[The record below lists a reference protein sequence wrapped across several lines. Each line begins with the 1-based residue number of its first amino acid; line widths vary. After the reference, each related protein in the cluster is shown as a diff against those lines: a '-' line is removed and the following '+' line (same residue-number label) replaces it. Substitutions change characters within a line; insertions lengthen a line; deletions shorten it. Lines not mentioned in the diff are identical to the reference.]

1 MKGFFG
7 AFRVLRG
14 QPGGVMAIIFIGGL
28 GFGAVQLA
36 LPLFLTEARAAPAA
50 IGVVLSMFGVGM
62 IVFEFGWGWLADRFG
77 VQIPFIV
84 SRFGMATSMLGFVL
98 NRSLLG
104 LAIAYLLGAG
114 FMVAGG
120 PLGRAFLGVYLPRQQ
135 RGVALGFHGASM
147 TLGSAFGALGGG
159 LLAGRFG
166 LSTVFAVAPI
176 FPLLAGLLAIYV
188 FRGNYLT
195 RLTSLGTEGDRA
207 AMAGARK
214 FTYFVPVVVISTVVL
229 LMFFGFQGERS
240 FLPILVAVKLDLPA
254 VYAGATLSF
263 LGIATGLLM
272 VPFGRLS
279 DRMGRKPTILVGLA
293 VCVIGLIGYGMATTF
308 TFLLVASAV
317 RAIGTAM
324 TWPAATALLADTTP
338 RSRQGLVMAIYGE
351 FENVG
356 AMVGPIL
363 AGYAW
368 GLAGISAAFYSVA
381 VFVAIGAIAA
391 AIFIRENRWRAAAQG
406 VAAAA

>member
-1 MKGFFG
+1 MKSFFG

-14 QPGGVMAIIFIGGL
+14 QPGGVMAIIFVAGL
-28 GFGAVQLA
+28 GFGAIQLA
-36 LPLFLTEARAAPAA
+36 LPLFLTQIGTAPAS

-77 VQIPFIV
+77 VQIPLIV
-84 SRFGMATSMLGFVL
+84 SRFGMAASMVAFAL

-104 LAIAYLLGAG
+104 LAIAYLLCAG

-135 RGVALGFHGASM
+135 RGIALGFHGAAM
-147 TLGSAFGALGGG
+147 TLGGAFGALGGG
-159 LLAGRFG
+159 LLASRFG
-166 LSTVFAVAPI
+166 LTSVFSVAPV
-176 FPLLAGLLAIYV
+176 FPLLAGVISIYV
-188 FRGNYLT
+188 FRGSYLT
-195 RLTSLGTEGDRA
+195 RLTSLGSEGDRA
-207 AMAGARK
+207 MMAATAK

-279 DRMGRKPTILVGLA
+279 DRLGRKPTILVGLA
-293 VCVIGLIGYGMATTF
+293 ICVVGLIGYGMATTF
-308 TFLLVASAV
+308 AFLLAASAV
-317 RAIGTAM
+317 RAVGTAM

-381 VFVAIGAIAA
+381 VFVALGGIAA
-391 AIFIRENRWRAAAQG
+391 AIFIRENRWRAAAQR

>member
-14 QPGGVMAIIFIGGL
+14 QPGGVMAIIFVAGL
-28 GFGAVQLA
+28 GFGAIQLA
-36 LPLFLTEARAAPAA
+36 LPLFLTAIGTAPAS
-50 IGVVLSMFGVGM
+50 IGIVLSMFGVGM

-77 VQIPFIV
+77 VQIPLIV
-84 SRFGMATSMLGFVL
+84 SRFGMAAAMLGFAL

-104 LAIAYLLGAG
+104 LAIAYLLCAG

-135 RGVALGFHGASM
+135 RGVALGFHGAAM
-147 TLGSAFGALGGG
+147 TLGGAIGALGGG

-166 LSTVFAVAPI
+166 LTSVFMVAPV
-176 FPLLAGLLAIYV
+176 FPLLAGLIGVYV
-188 FRGNYLT
+188 FRGSYKT
-195 RLTSLGTEGDRA
+195 RLTSLGTESDRA
-207 AMAGARK
+207 RSAATAR
-214 FTYFVPVVVISTVVL
+214 FTYFVPVLVISTVVL

-254 VYAGATLSF
+254 VYSGATLSF

-279 DRMGRKPTILVGLA
+279 DSLGRKPTILLGLAISVVGLVA
-293 VCVIGLIGYGMATTF
+293 YGLASTF
-308 TFLLVASAV
+308 AFVLVAAAV
-317 RAIGTAM
+317 RAVGTAM
-324 TWPAATALLADTTP
+324 MWPAATALLADTTP

-351 FENVG
+351 FENLG
-356 AMVGPIL
+356 AMIGPIL

-381 VFVAIGAIAA
+381 VFVALGGIAA
-391 AIFIRENRWRAAAQG
+391 AIFIRENRWRAAAG
-406 VAAAA
+406 VAVAA

>member
-14 QPGGVMAIIFIGGL
+14 QPGGVMAIIFVAGL
-28 GFGAVQLA
+28 GFGAIQLA
-36 LPLFLTEARAAPAA
+36 LPLFLTQIGTAPAS

-77 VQIPFIV
+77 VQVPLII
-84 SRFGMATSMLGFVL
+84 SRFGMAASMVGFAL

-104 LAIAYLLGAG
+104 LAIAYLLCAG

-135 RGVALGFHGASM
+135 RGTALGFHGAAM
-147 TLGSAFGALGGG
+147 TLGGAFGALGGG
-159 LLAGRFG
+159 LVAGRFG
-166 LSTVFAVAPI
+166 LTTVFMVAPA
-176 FPLLAGLLAIYV
+176 FPVLAGIIGLYV
-188 FRGNYLT
+188 FRGSYTT
-195 RLTSLGTEGDRA
+195 RLTSLGTESDRA
-207 AMAGARK
+207 RMAGTAK
-214 FTYFVPVVVISTVVL
+214 FTYFVPVLVISTVVL

-240 FLPILVAVKLDLPA
+240 FLPILVAVKLNLPA
-254 VYAGATLSF
+254 VYSGATLSF
-263 LGIATGLLM
+263 LGIGTGLLM

-279 DRMGRKPTILVGLA
+279 DRWGRKPTILAGLFIGVVGL
-293 VCVIGLIGYGMATTF
+293 VGYGLATSF
-308 TFLLVASAV
+308 AFVLAAAAV
-317 RAIGTAM
+317 RAVGTAM
-324 TWPAATALLADTTP
+324 MWPAATALLADTTP
-338 RSRQGLVMAIYGE
+338 RSRQGIVMAIYGE

-356 AMVGPIL
+356 AMIGPIL

-381 VFVAIGAIAA
+381 IFVALGAIAA
-391 AIFIRENRWRAAAQG
+391 AIFIRENRWRAAANVA
-406 VAAAA
+406 VAA

>member
-1 MKGFFG
+1 
-7 AFRVLRG
+7 
-14 QPGGVMAIIFIGGL
+14 MAIIFVAGL
-28 GFGAVQLA
+28 GFGAIQLA
-36 LPLFLTEARAAPAA
+36 LPLFLTAIGTAPAS
-50 IGVVLSMFGVGM
+50 IGIVLSMFGVGM

-77 VQIPFIV
+77 VQIPLII
-84 SRFGMATSMLGFVL
+84 SRFGMAAAMLGFAL
-98 NRSLLG
+98 NRSLFG
-104 LAIAYLLGAG
+104 LAVAYLLSAG

-135 RGVALGFHGASM
+135 RGIALGFHGAAM

-166 LSTVFAVAPI
+166 LTSVFMAAPV
-176 FPLLAGLLAIYV
+176 FPLLAGLIGLYV
-188 FRGNYLT
+188 FRGSYLI
-195 RLTSLGTEGDRA
+195 RLTSLGTEVDRTL
-207 AMAGARK
+207 MAGTAK
-214 FTYFVPVVVISTVVL
+214 FTYFVPVVVISSVVL

-240 FLPILVAVKLDLPA
+240 FLPILVVVKLDLPA
-254 VYAGATLSF
+254 VYAGTTLSF

-279 DRMGRKPTILVGLA
+279 DRWGRKPTILAGLA
-293 VCVIGLIGYGMATTF
+293 IGVVGLIGYGVATTF
-308 TFLLVASAV
+308 AVVLAATAV
-317 RAIGTAM
+317 RAVGTAM
-324 TWPAATALLADTTP
+324 MWPAATALLADTTP

-381 VFVAIGAIAA
+381 FFVALGGIAA
-391 AIFIRENRWRAAAQG
+391 AIFIRENRWRAAANVA
-406 VAAAA
+406 VAA